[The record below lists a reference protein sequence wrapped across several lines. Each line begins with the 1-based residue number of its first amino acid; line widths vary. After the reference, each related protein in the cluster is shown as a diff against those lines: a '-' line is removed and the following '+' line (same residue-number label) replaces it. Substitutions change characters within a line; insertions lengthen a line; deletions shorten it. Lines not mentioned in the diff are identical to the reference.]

1 MASKTI
7 LYTLDFNNQQLAN
20 DMTFSYNVAG
30 RIAISSPQTTK
41 INNIDEEANYG
52 SAKVQILVR
61 YSDLDSHCIVNKP
74 GTTSPEM
81 FTQSNTEKV
90 LDRGIPCQSFRL
102 NFKLIDA
109 VADTKIFIRVAYD

>member
-20 DMTFSYNVAG
+20 DMTFGYSVAG
-30 RIAISSPQTTK
+30 RIAISSPQKTK

-61 YSDLDSHCIVNKP
+61 YSDLDSYAIATKL
-74 GTTSPEM
+74 GTTSPDM
-81 FTQSNTEKV
+81 FIQSDTEKA
-90 LDRGIPCQSFRL
+90 LSGDIPCQSLRL